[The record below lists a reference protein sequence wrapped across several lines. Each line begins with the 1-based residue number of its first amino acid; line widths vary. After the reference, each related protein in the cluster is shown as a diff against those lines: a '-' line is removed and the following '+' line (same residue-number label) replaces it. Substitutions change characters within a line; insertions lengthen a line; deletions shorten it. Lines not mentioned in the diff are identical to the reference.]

1 MSTALGTSLDP
12 VEQRI
17 LGALMEKQR
26 TVPDSYPLT
35 ANALR
40 SACNQASSREP
51 VTELDEQTI
60 HRALAG
66 LRERELIRFVHTG
79 SGARVV
85 RFHQRL
91 TEALGLDEPAAAVLT
106 VLLLRGPQTPG
117 ELRTRTERV
126 HGFAD
131 REAVEALLSELADR
145 DDPLVVQLER
155 KPGQHDHRWAHLLGP
170 LPEGSAVPTSARVDR
185 EIVLAEGVDGRDAR
199 VRAAYDSSATDYA
212 DALGD
217 ELTHKPFDRWLLARV
232 AELAPPGPVIDV
244 GCGPG
249 QVAAFL
255 SDQGKTT
262 SAVDL
267 SPAMVDQVRS
277 RRPEIDAKVGDLT
290 DLLRPASAAGWSAV
304 TAWYALVHLAPSEL
318 PAAIRAL
325 ARVLLP
331 GGMLALALHV
341 GDEVRHVE
349 DLFGAAVD
357 VDFVFHDR
365 EQVLDACVSADL
377 TDIQWYLRSSDAE
390 HEVDTERL
398 YVLAR
403 APR

>member
-1 MSTALGTSLDP
+1 MSTPLGTPLSP

-26 TVPDSYPLT
+26 TVPDSYPLS

-40 SACNQASSREP
+40 SACNQASSRDP
-51 VTELDEQTI
+51 VMELDEQTI
-60 HRALAG
+60 HRTLAG

-91 TEALGLDEPAAAVLT
+91 TEALELDEPAAAVLT

-117 ELRTRTERV
+117 ELRTRTERL

-155 KPGQHDHRWAHLLGP
+155 KAGHHDHRWAQLLGP
-170 LPEGSAVPTSARVDR
+170 LPAGSAGPVAESVDR
-185 EIVLAEGVDGRDAR
+185 ESVLAEGVEGRDAR
-199 VRAAYDSSATDYA
+199 VLAAYDSSAANYA
-212 DALGD
+212 DALDD
-217 ELTHKPFDRWLLARV
+217 ELTHKPFDTWLLSRV
-232 AELAPPGPVIDV
+232 VDLAPAGPVIDV

-255 SDQGKTT
+255 AGQGRTA

-267 SPAMVDQVRS
+267 SPAMIDQVRS
-277 RRPEIDAKVGDLT
+277 RHPEIDARVGDLT
-290 DLLRPASAAGWSAV
+290 DLLRPAAAAGWSAV

-318 PAAIRAL
+318 PGAIRAL

-331 GGMLALALHV
+331 GGILALALHV
-341 GDEVRHVE
+341 GEEVRHVDE
-349 DLFGAAVD
+349 LFGAAVD
-357 VDFVFHDR
+357 VEFVFHDR
-365 EQVLDACVSADL
+365 TQVLEACTSAGL
-377 TDIQWYLRSSDAE
+377 ADIEWYLRGSDAA
-390 HEVDTERL
+390 HEVNTERL

-403 APR
+403 RAT